1 VRQKLHSLILLA
13 VTTFVGSA
21 ARGAAAPGVG
31 PADFNDARL
40 QSGRAMYDLQRY
52 LEAIDQF
59 RVAAFG
65 YLDRPPQLSEALARL
80 ILAQNAAGRTDDVK
94 VSVLRYV
101 DLQRR
106 FPSYPPTGL
115 EPERQE
121 EFRAVLLK
129 QVPENTLAGIPAFS
143 GLVETEEQKVARL
156 APAQR
161 RTALEASARRDPQNV
176 AWPIALARDDMQKS
190 DYKGA
195 EKWAQKALAIDGT
208 NPEARILSA
217 RARILRGE
225 LSQGC
230 SDLSAV
236 PAAWFDQRPELYAD
250 VFVCHVEMNDPAGAE
265 AAAAKIP
272 SNLASRPDVV
282 RAQQK
287 LSTQTTPKQAATSST
302 ASTVAP
308 ASRTSTSM
316 ATNSPKNPAPPAA
329 PQSTTTTTTTTVS
342 AGSPA
347 STAQRPPAPAPTP
360 DAAASAARSRDVLIQ
375 SRRLVVAGRAVDAQQ
390 LLSGALQTDPGNR
403 ELRLALLE
411 AACLARAYNEAAYQ
425 VQLVSPFGENEAPSM
440 FYAAVVLY
448 ETGKTDEARGLL
460 KRAVP
465 RVSGPLVDEYSR
477 KILGP

>member
-1 VRQKLHSLILLA
+1 
-13 VTTFVGSA
+13 VT
-21 ARGAAAPGVG
+21 

-80 ILAQNAAGRTDDVK
+80 VLAQNAAGRTDDARA
-94 VSVLRYV
+94 SILRYL

-106 FPSYPPTGL
+106 FPSYPPRL
-115 EPERQE
+115 EPEKQE
-121 EFRAVLLK
+121 EFRAILLK
-129 QVPENTLAGIPAFS
+129 QVPENTLAGIPALS
-143 GLVETEEQKVARL
+143 GLVETEEQKVAKL
-156 APAQR
+156 SPSQR
-161 RTALEASARRDPQNV
+161 RSVLEGSARRDPQNV

-208 NPEARILSA
+208 NPDARILSA

-236 PAAWFDQRPELYAD
+236 PAAWFEQRPELYAD

-265 AAAAKIP
+265 AAAAMIP

-287 LSTQTTPKQAATSST
+287 LRTQTTPKQAATTST
-302 ASTVAP
+302 AS
-308 ASRTSTSM
+308 
-316 ATNSPKNPAPPAA
+316 PAA
-329 PQSTTTTTTTTVS
+329 PSASSSTIAATASHAPRSAASPAAQSTS
-342 AGSPA
+342 
-347 STAQRPPAPAPTP
+347 AQRPPAPAPTP
-360 DAAASAARSRDVLIQ
+360 DAAASAARSREILVQ

-411 AACLARAYNEAAYQ
+411 AACLSRAYNEAAYQ
-425 VQLVSPFGENEAPSM
+425 VPLVSPFGENEAPSM

-448 ETGKTDEARGLL
+448 ETGKTDEARGLM